1 MTDKRLLVYID
12 LEGAPQLV
20 GQLWARYNRGR
31 ETASFEYDK
40 AWLEHPACF
49 PLEPALALTFGPH
62 HTAPGKSLFGAIG
75 DSAPD
80 RWGRVLIQRN
90 ELRMARDE
98 QRPARTLNE
107 IDYLLGVGD
116 AARQGALRFAD
127 NEDGPFLAE
136 QSAVQIPPLKR
147 LRELLGAVERITA
160 DGGTDADIEL
170 LLAPGS
176 SLGGARPKASIIDHD
191 GHLAMAKFPQHDDT
205 VRVPLWEA
213 LALKLAAQAR
223 IATPVWRIENV
234 ARRVVLLLQRF
245 DRAQGTRIPFLSA
258 MSMLDAA
265 DHEQHSYLE
274 IADALR
280 QYGSRPGEDCAQL
293 WRRIV
298 FSILISN
305 TDDHLRNHA
314 FLYDPIGGWRL
325 APAYDLN
332 PMPVDLKPRNL
343 SLAINEVDDTASLD
357 VALEVSR
364 HFGLKPAEAR
374 TIVTEVGAAV
384 ATWRGE
390 ARTIGLSAK
399 EIERMASAF
408 EHRELAAA
416 RSL

>member
-1 MTDKRLLVYID
+1 MTDKRLLVTID
-12 LEGAPQLV
+12 LEGAPQRV

-31 ETASFEYDK
+31 ESASFEYDK
-40 AWLEHPACF
+40 AWLEHPARF

-98 QRPARTLNE
+98 RRPARTLNE

-116 AARQGALRFAD
+116 AARQGALRFAES
-127 NEDGPFLAE
+127 EDGPFLAE

-147 LRELLGAVERITA
+147 LRDLLGAVERITA

-213 LALKLAAQAR
+213 LALTLATQAR
-223 IATPVWRIENV
+223 IVTPVWRIENV
-234 ARRVVLLLQRF
+234 ARRPVLLLQRF
-245 DRAQGTRIPFLSA
+245 DRAQGKRVPFLSA

-265 DHEQHSYLE
+265 DHEQHSYFE

-298 FSILISN
+298 LSILISN

-314 FLYDPIGGWRL
+314 FLFDPVGGWRL

-343 SLAINEVDDTASLD
+343 SLTIDEVDDTASLD
-357 VALEVSR
+357 VALDAAR
-364 HFGLKPAEAR
+364 HFGLRPAEAR
-374 TIVTEVGAAV
+374 AIVTEVAAAV
-384 ATWRGE
+384 ANWRDE
-390 ARTIGLSAK
+390 ARALGLTSK

-416 RSL
+416 RSM

>member
-31 ETASFEYDK
+31 ESASFEYDK
-40 AWLEHPACF
+40 AWLEHPARF

-223 IATPVWRIENV
+223 VATPVWRIENV

>member
-1 MTDKRLLVYID
+1 MTDKRLLVTID
-12 LEGAPQLV
+12 LEGAPQRV

-31 ETASFEYDK
+31 ESASFEYDK
-40 AWLEHPACF
+40 AWLEYPARF

-98 QRPARTLNE
+98 RRPARTLNE
-107 IDYLLGVGD
+107 TDYLLGVGD
-116 AARQGALRFAD
+116 AARQGALRFAES
-127 NEDGPFLAE
+127 EDGPFLAE

-234 ARRVVLLLQRF
+234 ARRPVLLLQRF
-245 DRAQGTRIPFLSA
+245 DRAQGKRIPFLSA

-265 DHEQHSYLE
+265 DHEQHSYFE

-280 QYGSRPGEDCAQL
+280 QYGSR
-293 WRRIV
+293 
-298 FSILISN
+298 
-305 TDDHLRNHA
+305 
-314 FLYDPIGGWRL
+314 
-325 APAYDLN
+325 
-332 PMPVDLKPRNL
+332 
-343 SLAINEVDDTASLD
+343 
-357 VALEVSR
+357 
-364 HFGLKPAEAR
+364 
-374 TIVTEVGAAV
+374 
-384 ATWRGE
+384 
-390 ARTIGLSAK
+390 
-399 EIERMASAF
+399 
-408 EHRELAAA
+408 
-416 RSL
+416 

>member
-1 MTDKRLLVYID
+1 MTDKRLLVTID
-12 LEGAPQLV
+12 LEGAPQRV

-31 ETASFEYDK
+31 ESASFEYDK
-40 AWLEHPACF
+40 AWLEHPARF

-98 QRPARTLNE
+98 RRPARTLNE

-116 AARQGALRFAD
+116 AARQGALRFAES
-127 NEDGPFLAE
+127 EDGPFLAE

-147 LRELLGAVERITA
+147 LRDLLGAVERITA
-160 DGGTDADIEL
+160 DGGTDADIDL

-213 LALKLAAQAR
+213 LALTLATQAR
-223 IATPVWRIENV
+223 IVTPVWRIENV
-234 ARRVVLLLQRF
+234 ARRPVLLLQRF
-245 DRAQGTRIPFLSA
+245 DRAQGKRVPFLSA

-265 DHEQHSYLE
+265 DHEQHSYFE

-298 FSILISN
+298 LSILISN

-314 FLYDPIGGWRL
+314 FLFDPVGGWRL

-343 SLAINEVDDTASLD
+343 SLTIDEVDDTASLD
-357 VALEVSR
+357 VALDAAR
-364 HFGLKPAEAR
+364 HFGLRPAEAR
-374 TIVTEVGAAV
+374 AIVTEVAAAV
-384 ATWRGE
+384 ANWRDE
-390 ARTIGLSAK
+390 ARALGLTSK

-416 RSL
+416 RSM

>member
-12 LEGAPQLV
+12 LQAVPQFV
-20 GQLWARYNRGR
+20 GQLWARYSRGR
-31 ETASFEYDK
+31 ESASFEYDK
-40 AWLEHPACF
+40 AWLEHTARF

-62 HTAPGKSLFGAIG
+62 HTAPEKSLFGAIG

-116 AARQGALRFAD
+116 AARQGALRFAE

-213 LALKLAAQAR
+213 LALDLAKRAN
-223 IATPVWRIENV
+223 IATPAWRIETV
-234 ARRVVLLLQRF
+234 ARRPVLLLRRF
-245 DRAQGTRIPFLSA
+245 DRAQGMRIPFLSA
-258 MSMLDAA
+258 MSMLDAT

-314 FLYDPIGGWRL
+314 FLYDPTGGWRL

-332 PMPVDLKPRNL
+332 PMPADLKPRNL

-357 VALEVSR
+357 VALDAAR
-364 HFGLKPAEAR
+364 HFGLKPADAR
-374 TIVTEVGAAV
+374 AIVTEVAAAV
-384 ATWRGE
+384 ASWRDQ
-390 ARTIGLSAK
+390 AKALSLSSK
-399 EIERMASAF
+399 EVERMASAF
-408 EHRELAAA
+408 EHQELAAA
-416 RSL
+416 RSM

>member
-205 VRVPLWEA
+205 VRAPLWEA

-223 IATPVWRIENV
+223 IATPVWRIENF